1 MPVFRIIYS
10 GTERYLELICK
21 LGIFVNG
28 ESKAFKLIKITKSL
42 FQWKNE
48 ILGERNLNI
57 SIGEFIILR
66 PRDCIVCI
74 VCILQS
80 SHMFLAPRIQEGG
93 GGHLWQQQQ
102 CLVIRLRAHKE
113 GESPGLE
120 DKQENCPTDPGRE
133 YNTPKAKHCFIFTE
147 SLEARAYFLIFQNL
161 FVTASST
168 ARSFDTWLIDSMH
181 CRCSLPIQYGVHRQG
196 SWKLIYFDGSS
207 NESSQERPS

>member
-1 MPVFRIIYS
+1 
-10 GTERYLELICK
+10 
-21 LGIFVNG
+21 
-28 ESKAFKLIKITKSL
+28 
-42 FQWKNE
+42 
-48 ILGERNLNI
+48 
-57 SIGEFIILR
+57 
-66 PRDCIVCI
+66 
-74 VCILQS
+74 
-80 SHMFLAPRIQEGG
+80 MFLAPQDTGRG

-133 YNTPKAKHCFIFTE
+133 YNTPKAKHCFIFTG
-147 SLEARAYFLIFQNL
+147 SLEARTYFLIFQNL

-181 CRCSLPIQYGVHRQG
+181 CRCNLPIQYGVHRQG

-207 NESSQERPS
+207 NESSQERPSQDNPCVSELSSSDQAGPIIEDGERRCILRGSAKVS

>member
-1 MPVFRIIYS
+1 MLVPSWLWIFPHCFFCSSLTKKIYSEQGRWTKEHERKLSISVEMPVFRIIYS

-80 SHMFLAPRIQEGG
+80 SHMFLAPQ
-93 GGHLWQQQQ
+93 
-102 CLVIRLRAHKE
+102 
-113 GESPGLE
+113 
-120 DKQENCPTDPGRE
+120 DTGRGWGAPL
-133 YNTPKAKHCFIFTE
+133 T
-147 SLEARAYFLIFQNL
+147 
-161 FVTASST
+161 TAAMS
-168 ARSFDTWLIDSMH
+168 
-181 CRCSLPIQYGVHRQG
+181 C
-196 SWKLIYFDGSS
+196 
-207 NESSQERPS
+207 N